1 MALLIPG
8 QVLTNRLDS
17 DVIVALGQAIH
28 ERVTQLEDEYAPYFK
43 AIAHWWKWY
52 DAEPRTKT
60 KNSPFKNSSNIVVP
74 FIKQQADAALSRTY
88 ASMTRTDRIWL
99 ARSENVKN
107 EKLAANVARR
117 INWGARGNDFDF
129 KTFLYDWLSE
139 LYPIGQAVA
148 AINLRSD
155 VRPVFFGKGTSN
167 RDKLKYQNVVFA
179 KGPIIE
185 HSARENYLWD
195 TRYAIGEA
203 PLVSRRHQYSWAELS
218 HMSQFDPAWD
228 ASILRDFVKG
238 NPDLE
243 GTTAAGT
250 VDTYKRTSDHR
261 ALDPTLNEGY
271 DIREV
276 HVDWPILGQKFIIDD
291 EEEGT
296 DVPRL
301 PMVAHLHMG
310 TKRICRLTAEPYHI
324 VGKPFFAAHFRKRSG
339 RATAHG
345 LAKHLEQPQAIQ
357 TTLFN
362 QAIDAQTRANA
373 IWAIT
378 RNRKHVQEPID
389 VNKPILVSSM
399 DEFREM
405 KLNPGI
411 QPNLALMTA
420 ANVIGERLTGMADPA
435 LGRETRSGGHPSPAT
450 STLALMEQADLL
462 SASTEVLIQHEVAKM
477 GQALAILYQQFDTNE
492 DGYLQ
497 RVFGEGD
504 AADIEEYLFPQ
515 EPIPGNYMFDVVAF
529 SSSFNPDVQMRKAI
543 TVAQAGMQ
551 YWSFVLQGAQ
561 VLESPELGPIVKSN
575 WVKAIEGATR
585 TYERFLEASDI
596 DDMENLIAEVDK
608 LKQFLAADMR
618 QFADQARGS
627 TQAGGGVQGAGM
639 GGAPGNVPGGAG
651 GPLAGI
657 GVL

>member
-8 QVLTNRLDS
+8 QVLTSRLDN
-17 DVIVALGQAIH
+17 DVIEALGPAIH
-28 ERVTQLEDEYAPYFK
+28 ERITQLEDEYAPYFK
-43 AIAHWWKWY
+43 AIAKWWKWY
-52 DAEPRTKT
+52 DAEPRTPR
-60 KNSPFKNSSNIVVP
+60 KNFPFKDASNIVVP

-88 ASMTRTDRIWL
+88 ATMTRTDRIWL
-99 ARSENVKN
+99 AKSENTKN
-107 EKLAANVARR
+107 ERLAANVARR

-129 KTFLYDWLSE
+129 KLFLYDWLSE

-148 AINLRSD
+148 AINWRAD
-155 VRPVFFGKGTSN
+155 IRPVFYGPGTSD
-167 RDKLKYQNVVFA
+167 RAKLKYQNVVFA

-185 HSARENYLWD
+185 HSARENFLWD
-195 TRYAIGEA
+195 TRYHIAEA
-203 PLVSRRHQYSWAELS
+203 PLVSRRHQYTWPELS
-218 HMSQFDPAWD
+218 AMAQLDKAWD
-228 ASILRDFVKG
+228 GRVLEESVKG
-238 NPDLE
+238 HPDAE
-243 GTTAAGT
+243 GSSSADA
-250 VDTYKRTSDHR
+250 VDTYKRMADHR
-261 ALDPTLNEGY
+261 ALDPTVNGDY

-276 HVDWPILGQKFIIDD
+276 HVDWPILGQKFIVDD
-291 EEEGT
+291 TEEDV

-301 PMVAHLHMG
+301 PIVAHLHMG
-310 TKRICRLTAEPYHI
+310 TKRIVRLTAEPYHI
-324 VGKPFFAAHFRKRSG
+324 IGKPFFASHFRKKSG
-339 RATAHG
+339 RHTAHG
-345 LAKHLEQPQAIQ
+345 IAKHLEQPQSIQ

-373 IWAIT
+373 IWAKT
-378 RNRKHVQEPID
+378 RNRKHIQEPID
-389 VNKPILVSSM
+389 VTKPIFVSDM
-399 DEFREM
+399 NEFQEL

-462 SASTEVLIQHEVAKM
+462 SASTEVLIQHEVARM
-477 GQALAILYQQFDTNE
+477 GQALAVLYQQFDTNE

-504 AADIEEYLFPQ
+504 AADIEEFLFPQ

-529 SSSFNPDVQMRKAI
+529 SGSFNPDVQMRRAI
-543 TVAQAGMQ
+543 TVGQAHMQ

-561 VLESPELGPIVKSN
+561 AIESPQLGPVVKTS
-575 WVKAIEGATR
+575 WVRAIEGATK

-596 DDMENLIAEVDK
+596 DDMEKFLAEIDK
-608 LKQFLAADMR
+608 LGQYTAESLR
-618 QFADQARGS
+618 QFAG
-627 TQAGGGVQGAGM
+627 QAGELAATRGGVQEPGMAGP
-639 GGAPGNVPGGAG
+639 PGNVPGGAG
-651 GPLAGI
+651 GALAGI